1 MLNIAKCPIKK
12 FSIILFAISLHGI
25 FSLGS
30 VSAQEVTRLQLKMM
44 QTRMFLKH
52 PAEITKAIMTLGK
65 DMGGRCQGIPPMFMA
80 GKQLPDSGVVNCIFL
95 PKPAS
100 LNILHFI
107 PIFGWAAIVA
117 NDLSQSKGTV
127 ISYEMEAKPGADET
141 IVRIRIYGDPNG
153 IKNQIE
159 DPMAYKQAFKEL
171 ADGLFIDA
179 LEISPGIQE

>member
-12 FSIILFAISLHGI
+12 FSTIFFALSLCGIS
-25 FSLGS
+25 SVGS
-30 VSAQEVTRLQLKMM
+30 VSAQEVTRLQLKVM
-44 QTRMFLKH
+44 QTRIFLKH

-65 DMGGRCQGIPPMFMA
+65 DIGGRCQGIPPMFMG

-107 PIFGWAAIVA
+107 PVVGWALIAA

-127 ISYEMEAKPGADET
+127 ISYEMEAKPGTDET
-141 IVRIRIYGDPNG
+141 IVRMRIYGDPDG
-153 IKNQIE
+153 MKNQIE
-159 DPMAYKQAFKEL
+159 DPIVYRQAFKEL

-179 LEISPGIQE
+179 LEISPGVQE